1 MLNQIITPNAK
12 SDVKTGHVQLYL
24 PDSAYDD
31 IKQCATILN
40 ELGYT
45 VNDLEIQLFPNKN
58 YVITSRQTYRKLKD
72 NDIII
77 WLIENGIQYANQ
89 FMQDIGVKFEIR
101 DMGYDI
107 KSHIEEFGHKPK
119 QKNLKIRDE
128 SRRDLM
134 LAHTYLKTTGCID
147 EDGNAIKLNRMI
159 INMMRFGRKEFCK
172 IYKVKIQPLVFK

>member
-1 MLNQIITPNAK
+1 MLNQIITSNA
-12 SDVKTGHVQLYL
+12 STDVKTGHVQLYL

-31 IKQCATILN
+31 IKLCANILN
-40 ELGYT
+40 EIGYT
-45 VNDLEIQLFPNKN
+45 VKDLNIQLFPNKN
-58 YVITSRQTYRKLKD
+58 YVITSRQTSRKLKD

-77 WLIENGIQYANQ
+77 WLIENGIPYANK
-89 FMQDIGVKFEIR
+89 FLKEIGANFEIR

-107 KSHIEEFGHKPK
+107 KNHIDEFGHKPK

-128 SRRDLM
+128 SRRDLI

-172 IYKVKIQPLVFK
+172 IFKVKIQPLVFK